1 LTLRRRAFAFALCG
15 SFAGG
20 IPSTAQ
26 AAETPDDCAGV
37 PSDRERL
44 ACYDR
49 THERPARPRGSILDQ
64 LWPSVDDEDRE
75 RLTLMGHN
83 TNYVLPLRLTNGPN
97 ERPTSPSQGTA
108 NAGNLSAAE
117 TKFQISIKT
126 PVRRRLLDG
135 RLELWLAYTQQS
147 HWQVMQDS
155 GPFRETNYEPEAMAL
170 VRLDQKLPGLD
181 LRYVNIGLVHQ
192 SNGRGAAT
200 SRSWNRVYAQFGFE
214 RGDDFALLVRPW
226 IRLPELERIDSNPDI
241 QRYVGRIEVTALKR
255 WQAVAVALTLRS
267 NLSLSGGRGAAQ
279 LDIYFPLYRQ
289 LKGYVQVFT
298 GHGESLIDYNHR
310 QTTIGAGFA
319 LVEWL

>member
-1 LTLRRRAFAFALCG
+1 MILHGRAFALALCAWITF
-15 SFAGG
+15 S
-20 IPSTAQ
+20 IPSIAP
-26 AAETPDDCAGV
+26 AAENPDACASI

-49 THERPARPRGSILDQ
+49 THERPTKPRASILES
-64 LWPSVDDEDRE
+64 LWPAAEDEDRE

-83 TNYVLPLRLTNGPN
+83 TNYLLPLRATDDPN

-108 NAGNLSAAE
+108 NAGSLSATE

-170 VRLDQKLPGLD
+170 IRLDQKLPGLD
-181 LRYVNIGLVHQ
+181 LRYVNIGVVHQ
-192 SNGRGAAT
+192 SNGRGSAI

-226 IRLPELERIDSNPDI
+226 IRLPEVERVDSNPDI
-241 QRYVGRIEVTALKR
+241 QSYVGRIEVTALKR

-267 NLSLSGGRGAAQ
+267 NLSLSGTRGAAQ
-279 LDIYFPLYRQ
+279 MDIYFPLYRQ
-289 LKGYVQVFT
+289 LKGYVQIFS

-310 QTTIGAGFA
+310 QSTIGAGFA